1 MWSVEMSDKG
11 EKQTRSTE
19 GIDIMEMTPDEL
31 IEQVR
36 FHQLQVL
43 RLSFLL
49 DEERKAYVHLWTVH
63 EHDLQVA
70 CGFMFD
76 IGMDRAYVAR
86 TFVCSYCDAIVPK
99 DDIKEHISNCEAH
112 PMTALRRENEDLK
125 LQLLEAKATTLDARI
140 ERLEES

>member
-36 FHQLQVL
+36 FHQLQAEY
-43 RLSFLL
+43 LSFLL
-49 DEERKAYVHLWTVH
+49 DEERKAYVHLWAVH

-76 IGMDRAYVAR
+76 IGMDHAYVAR
-86 TFVCSYCDAIVPK
+86 TFICSYCRAIVPNEV
-99 DDIKEHISNCEAH
+99 IKEHISTCEAH
-112 PMTALRRENEDLK
+112 PMTALRRENEDLT
-125 LQLLEAKATTLDARI
+125 LQLLEAKATTLDSRI